1 MAATFTPA
9 LNDPISRVRF
19 KIGDTDVANPEVQD
33 ETVDY
38 YLGQGKTELR
48 TAAILARSIA
58 AKYAKYAD
66 LNVDDQLTKYSQVYK
81 NWVSVAE
88 QLEREADAEKLTP
101 TAPVTT
107 YSGVVVTGLGDY
119 RGPLDG
125 PYPGKYDRC

>member
-1 MAATFTPA
+1 MAATFTPQ

-19 KIGDTDVANPEVQD
+19 RIGDTDTANPEIQD
-33 ETVDY
+33 ESITY

-58 AKYAKYAD
+58 SKYAKYAD

-88 QLEREADAEKLTP
+88 HLEAQADEEQITP
-101 TAPVTT
+101 AAPVSA
-107 YSGVVVTGLGDY
+107 YGGVIVTGLCDT

-125 PYPGKYDRC
+125 PYPGKYEC